1 MKQFLA
7 SLHHRKPKEDQSPA
21 LLELRIVMSTNKHW
35 PVHLIFMLCAP
46 ESESPTWYHVVG
58 NIAPSIYR
66 PEIESELSFQ
76 HPQFIQ
82 HTICTI
88 RASAEKQV
96 RKTRWLFHL
105 GAVEVTSLPS
115 WKHYEDREW
124 SLLVPLL
131 VPLLRIF
138 RGRRWVLC

>member
-1 MKQFLA
+1 
-7 SLHHRKPKEDQSPA
+7 
-21 LLELRIVMSTNKHW
+21 
-35 PVHLIFMLCAP
+35 MLCAP

-96 RKTRWLFHL
+96 RKT
-105 GAVEVTSLPS
+105 AVAVPPRRCRDYLVA
-115 WKHYEDREW
+115 
-124 SLLVPLL
+124 LLEAL
-131 VPLLRIF
+131 
-138 RGRRWVLC
+138 